1 MNLPELRIDQLLEKL
16 ASSAPTPG
24 GGSVAGL
31 AAAKAASLLQMVVG
45 LTKGDTLQQL
55 IPELKQSKE
64 EALALANEDSRAFEK
79 VMRAYRLA
87 KNTDEEIKERR
98 GQIQSALKAATI
110 IPLQTMRVG
119 LKLLKI
125 ATPVVEQ
132 GNPNAISDVGVASLL
147 AYSAIKGGYYNVLI
161 NLQSIKDQ
169 SMVDSTEQEATQIF
183 HQADHLAGKIEK
195 RIISELTGNKID

>member
-1 MNLPELRIDQLLEKL
+1 MNLPELRIEQLLEKL

-64 EALALANEDSRAFEK
+64 EALALANEDSQAFEK

-132 GNPNAISDVGVASLL
+132 GNPNAISDVGVAGLL

-183 HQADHLAGKIEK
+183 DQADHLAGKIEK